1 MEAYLQKVYDQQNLT
16 RVEMQAVASAIF
28 AGELSQA
35 QIAAF
40 LMALKIKGET
50 IEEMQAIA
58 ETMQGVAL
66 QLPIAS
72 ENTMDNCGT
81 GGDKSLSFNVSTTSA
96 FVLAA
101 AGIKVAKH
109 GNRSISSKSGSADVC
124 QELGIDISLG
134 TEDMVYLLENAG
146 IAFLFAPHVHPNM
159 KYVMEV
165 RRELNTPTI
174 FNLIGPLT
182 NPVKLETQLMGIYR
196 RDLLEQT
203 AQVLGKLGRKRA
215 IVVNGGGFMD
225 EASLAGENH
234 YALLENGEV
243 TMHCFLPED
252 VGLESRDLEAI
263 QGGDAK
269 RNAEILLSV
278 LKAEPSAYYDTVILN
293 AGLGLLAHGK
303 VTTLVSGI
311 EMARDLIDSGAAYA
325 KLTQLLAC
333 QKERLVG

>member
-1 MEAYLQKVYDQQNLT
+1 MEAYLQKVYDQQNLM
-16 RVEMQAVASAIF
+16 RVEMEEVAAAIF

-58 ETMQGVAL
+58 ETMQDVAIP
-66 QLPIAS
+66 LPIAS
-72 ENTMDNCGT
+72 TNTMDNCGT

-134 TEDMVYLLENAG
+134 AEDMVYLLENVG
-146 IAFLFAPHVHPNM
+146 IAFLFAPHVHPKM

-243 TMHCFLPED
+243 SLYTFLPED
-252 VGLESRDLEAI
+252 VGLERRDLAAI
-263 QGGDAK
+263 RGGDAK

-278 LKAEPSAYYDTVILN
+278 LKAEPSAFYDTVILN

-303 VTTLVSGI
+303 VGTLELGI
-311 EMARDLIDSGAAYA
+311 EMARDLLDSGAAYA

>member
-1 MEAYLQKVYDQQNLT
+1 MEAYLQKVYDQQNLM
-16 RVEMQAVASAIF
+16 RGEMEEVATAIF
-28 AGELSQA
+28 AGKLSQA

-58 ETMQGVAL
+58 ETMQDVAI

-72 ENTMDNCGT
+72 TNTMDNCGT

-134 TEDMVYLLENAG
+134 TEDMVYLLENVG

-215 IVVNGGGFMD
+215 IVVNGGGYMD

-234 YALLENGEV
+234 YALLENGDV
-243 TMHCFLPED
+243 SLHTFLPED
-252 VGLESRDLEAI
+252 VGLERRDLAAI
-263 QGGDAK
+263 RGGDAK

-278 LKAEPSAYYDTVILN
+278 LKAEPSAFYDTVILN

-303 VTTLVSGI
+303 VRTLELGI
-311 EMARDLIDSGAAYA
+311 EMARDLLDSGAAYA